1 MPSKLRVLIVGC
13 GNIAGG
19 FDADREQGA
28 LPLTH
33 AGAYS
38 RNSSFRVTC
47 CVDPDPERR
56 QAFMQR
62 WMIPEGRDRLDQ
74 IQDLVGCFDVISICS
89 PTAFHAEHL
98 DAAIRLK
105 PRLIFCEK
113 PVTPDLAETEK
124 WVSRCADAEILLAVN
139 HTRRW
144 APDVVRLSNE
154 LAAGHW
160 GVVRSVVGHYN
171 KGLLNNG
178 GHMVDLLHRML
189 GDLQIQSVGR
199 PLWDLWENDP
209 SVPVVLTTE
218 HGIPVYL
225 NISHASDFA
234 YFELQV
240 ITSQAVLSMEDGG
253 ARWRIRR
260 AVDSP
265 HFKGYK
271 SLGVGQELVGEYAHA
286 MTNAIAN
293 IHDALRADAPLASTG
308 LTALAAQSVCDKV
321 KRLAMAC
328 ERT

>member
-19 FDADREQGA
+19 FDADREQAA

-38 RNSSFRVTC
+38 RHSGFRVTC
-47 CVDPDPERR
+47 CVDPDAQRR
-56 QAFMQR
+56 EAFMKR
-62 WMIPEGRDRLDQ
+62 WAIPEGRVSIDQ
-74 IQDLVGCFDVISICS
+74 AQNVGAGFDVISICS

-113 PVTPDLAETEK
+113 PVTPDLGETEK
-124 WVSRCADAEILLAVN
+124 WVSRCADAGILLAVN

-144 APDVVRLSNE
+144 APDVDRVSDE
-154 LAAGHW
+154 LAAGQW

-189 GDLQIQSVGR
+189 GNLQIQSVGR
-199 PLWDLWENDP
+199 PLWDFWENDP

-218 HGIPVYL
+218 QGIPVYL
-225 NISHASDFA
+225 NIAHASDFA
-234 YFELQV
+234 FFELQL
-240 ITSQAVLSMEDGG
+240 ITSRAVLSMEDGG

-271 SLGVGQELVGEYAHA
+271 SLGVGEELVGEYAHA

-293 IHDALRADAPLASTG
+293 IHDALHANAPVASTG
-308 LTALAAQSVCDKV
+308 LTALAAQRVCDKI
-321 KRLAMAC
+321 KRLAAVH
-328 ERT
+328 EPA